1 MSARCSRRVLLR
13 VASDGVIVYLTS
25 GSEPLIT
32 RDNRPGYCSLPGC
45 KLQAPTS
52 QLTFPLRVLRKMYPR
67 QIVLLSLELARSDCE
82 TDYEEHCTLGATHV
96 TLIAWCLWL
105 QANNDPHATSTS
117 ACMGRTLEPEM
128 DTFGD
133 QAIRKRTAGS
143 TYVTAVLLIELRI
156 LPGGPDRTP
165 ILWHG

>member
-1 MSARCSRRVLLR
+1 
-13 VASDGVIVYLTS
+13 
-25 GSEPLIT
+25 
-32 RDNRPGYCSLPGC
+32 
-45 KLQAPTS
+45 
-52 QLTFPLRVLRKMYPR
+52 
-67 QIVLLSLELARSDCE
+67 
-82 TDYEEHCTLGATHV
+82 LGATHV

-105 QANNDPHATSTS
+105 QANNDPHATSTESACIS

-128 DTFGD
+128 VTFGD

-143 TYVTAVLLIELRI
+143 TYVMAVLLIELRI